1 MKIKKLPVAS
11 QAFEYPLLIKSILAY
26 STKLEPNREIV
37 YRDLVR
43 YNYITLN
50 QRVAQLANVFSSIGI
65 DGGQTVAVLD
75 YDSHRYLE
83 CFFGVQIS

>member
-11 QAFEYPLLIKSILAY
+11 QAFDYPLLIKSILAY

-50 QRVAQLANVFSSIGI
+50 QRVAQLANVLTSAGM
-65 DGGQTVAVLD
+65 DGAATVAVLD

-83 CFFGVQIS
+83 CFLVFP

>member
-11 QAFEYPLLIKSILAY
+11 QAFDYPLLIKSILAY

-50 QRVAQLANVFSSIGI
+50 QRVAQLANVLTSPEWMVLRPLQYWIMTHIGI
-65 DGGQTVAVLD
+65 WSAFLV
-75 YDSHRYLE
+75 
-83 CFFGVQIS
+83 FP